1 LVQETGL
8 IEMGEEEY
16 DKEDD
21 LQALLADYPKLLAGE
36 QMTPDAPR
44 RWLLIKREM
53 LVPDEEDTSGRWSV
67 DHLFIDQE
75 AVPTLVEVKRSSD
88 TRLRREVVGQMLDYA
103 ANAVTYWPSDRLELE
118 FERTCLE
125 QEVEPLDRL
134 SGFLGDKSDP
144 DAFWNIAQRNLQA
157 GRIRM
162 VFVADVIPT
171 ELRQIVR
178 FLQTQL
184 NPAEV
189 YAVEVPQYTGSGRTA
204 LVPRLVTE
212 PAPGQ
217 RIRWNEEGFFEA
229 ISDWDPDSQAAARQ
243 MLKWAAEQGLRVR
256 WGTGKSP
263 TFGPKLDHADTTYNM
278 FNVYTSGRVEIP
290 FGAMH
295 GRYDNENAKE
305 ELRETLNSIDLVLP
319 PDSIDRYPS
328 IQMSSLLA
336 DNKLDR
342 FLRVWEDQ
350 IRLILENDDSE
361 V

>member
-1 LVQETGL
+1 
-8 IEMGEEEY
+8 MGEEEY
-16 DKEDD
+16 DREDD
-21 LQALLADYPKLLAGE
+21 LQALLAEYPKLLAGA

-44 RWLLIKREM
+44 RWLLIRREM

-125 QEVEPLDRL
+125 QEVEPHDRL
-134 SGFLGDKSDP
+134 AEFLGDDSDP
-144 DAFWNIAQRNLQA
+144 DAFWDTARRNLQA

-184 NPAEV
+184 DPADV
-189 YAVEVPQYTGSGRTA
+189 YAVEVPRYTGSGRTA
-204 LVPRLVTE
+204 IVPRLVTE
-212 PAPGQ
+212 SAAETAKGAQGQ
-217 RIRWNEEGFFEA
+217 RITWNEEGFFEA
-229 ISDWDPDSQAAARQ
+229 ISNWDPDSQGAARH
-243 MLKWAAEQGLRVR
+243 MLAWAAEQKLRVR

-263 TFGPKLDHADTTYNM
+263 TFGPKLDLGDTIYNM
-278 FNVYTSGRVEIP
+278 FNVYASGRIEIP

-295 GRYDNENAKE
+295 GRYDNEGSKE
-305 ELRETLNSIDLVLP
+305 ELLRALNSIGLELP

-328 IQMSSLLA
+328 THISELLA
-336 DNKLDR
+336 DKRLDR
-342 FLRVWEDQ
+342 FLRVWEEELER
-350 IRLILENDDSE
+350 IREGDAS
-361 V
+361 